1 LFNVKLVTSFGPHP
15 QYSHPQ
21 NTHAEWAVLP
31 YYISYEETGSEASG
45 YQLKTQMPGET
56 FLGPDLPGSKALFDV
71 LSVAW
76 DGP

>member
-1 LFNVKLVTSFGPHP
+1 M
-15 QYSHPQ
+15 
-21 NTHAEWAVLP
+21 LP